1 MANFLTTSATTY
13 LIEELIRNAEQR
25 VTLISPY
32 LKFNARIR
40 QLIEDRA
47 TSGIC
52 FDIVYGKKKLNE
64 AEEQWL
70 AGLAGLNL
78 YFCKNLHAKCYL
90 NEDHCV
96 ITSMN
101 LYEFSQV
108 NNSEMGVLLS
118 RQADAD
124 AFRDATQEAQTIL
137 RMSERQNRAAEQSP
151 TEEAPETGLL
161 DRIARSV
168 KETVKEQ
175 VSALNKPAEPVAPAL
190 AKPAVQPRKLTTSVL
205 ARQHKLRTS
214 ELLDQ
219 LKAAGYLYEDN
230 NINKLTSQAVDEGAE
245 FRRGPNGYYF
255 LWPESITWQA

>member
-47 TSGIC
+47 ACGIC

-70 AGLAGLNL
+70 AGLPGLSL

-124 AFRDATQEAQTIL
+124 AFRDATQEAQTIV
-137 RMSERQNRAAEQSP
+137 RMSELQSRKAEQNQVQD
-151 TEEAPETGLL
+151 TPETGLL

-175 VSALNKPAEPVAPAL
+175 VTALNKPAEPVVPAR
-190 AKPAVQPRKLTTSVL
+190 PAVQPRKLTSSAL

-230 NINKLTSQAVDEGAE
+230 NINKLTSLAVDEGAE

-255 LWPESITWQA
+255 LWPEALTWQA

>member
-40 QLIEDRA
+40 QLIEDRVA
-47 TSGIC
+47 SGIC
-52 FDIVYGKKKLNE
+52 FDIIYGKKKLSDT
-64 AEEQWL
+64 EEQWL
-70 AGLAGLNL
+70 AGLSGLSL

-118 RQADAD
+118 RQADPD
-124 AFRDATQEAQTIL
+124 AFRDAANEAQTIL
-137 RMSERQNRAAEQSP
+137 RMSELQNSTAEQNPSDTENSP
-151 TEEAPETGLL
+151 SLL

-168 KETVKEQ
+168 KEQ
-175 VSALNKPAEPVAPAL
+175 VSSISKPVEPVI
-190 AKPAVQPRKLTTSVL
+190 KPKEVPVEAVRKLTSSAL
-205 ARQHKLRTS
+205 ARQHNLRTA

-230 NINKLTSQAVDEGAE
+230 NINKLTPQAQAEGAE

-255 LWPESITWQA
+255 LWPAAIAW